1 MSFSMETKKE
11 NKLSFL
17 EVEIAGTQGQ
27 FTTTVYR
34 KPIFL
39 VAYIVT

>member
-17 EVEIAGTQGQ
+17 EVEITCSQGK
-27 FTTTVYR
+27 FTTTVNR
-34 KPIFL
+34 KPTFL
-39 VAYIVT
+39 VAYI